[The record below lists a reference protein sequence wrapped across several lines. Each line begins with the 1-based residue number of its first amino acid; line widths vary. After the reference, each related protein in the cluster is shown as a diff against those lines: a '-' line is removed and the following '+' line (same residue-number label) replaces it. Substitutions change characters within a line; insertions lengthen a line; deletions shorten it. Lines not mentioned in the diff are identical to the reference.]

1 MTGFPTRADGPPT
14 QARTTRLRGLSSRAA
29 AKRVRGG
36 LLSRGGVLFSRSVA
50 LVAIVVVVG
59 LLPWLSGRDAA
70 LSLLR
75 ARSAEQE
82 PTAEALEAI
91 RRELGLNGGPLPLL
105 GEWLGGVLRG
115 DFGRSWADGGP
126 VLPSV
131 LSGLGVSL
139 TLMAAALAVT
149 LALTCALCAPTL
161 VRGARGTLRGGG
173 TGAVAA
179 VLGALPEFLIATV
192 LLVTLSVWLGL
203 LPPYGWQEPRHL
215 VLPALAL
222 GIPAGG
228 VLGRLVDDTLP
239 AAFAEPWVGLWRSAG
254 CGPGVIA
261 RAALRRAL
269 PALVPQL
276 GLVAV
281 GLAGGAV
288 AVETVFAVP
297 GIGRTALGAAEAQDL
312 PLLQAAVLAL
322 VLLGVLA
329 GILASAA
336 RHWMLGP
343 GLRDAALSLPAPAIG
358 GGQGNGD
365 RGHGGGGQGG
375 GGRGGGGQAG
385 AGQSGGGWLWRLG
398 GVARNAVLGGSR
410 VVGPVPGVCGAALAV
425 AVGWGL
431 LLDPLAVDVAA
442 RLAGPSWEHP
452 LGADALG
459 RDVLARVG
467 HGAAATLGVSA
478 LVCAGSYVIALTVG
492 LLPGLASGAAEVAN
506 AVPPVIAGILVAAV
520 LGPGTPGASVAVA
533 LVSWP
538 PLAAHAAALV
548 SEVRAAAHLTAQRAI
563 GSSPAW
569 ILTRH
574 VLPAVAGPVARHA
587 VLRLPGIA
595 LAMASLGFLGLG
607 AQPPAPEW
615 GLTLAESL
623 PYMERAPWAALAPA
637 GMLLLLAAL
646 AVALSTAGRR
656 TGGAA

>member
-1 MTGFPTRADGPPT
+1 MT
-14 QARTTRLRGLSSRAA
+14 
-29 AKRVRGG
+29 
-36 LLSRGGVLFSRSVA
+36 GGVLFSRGVA
-50 LVAIVVVVG
+50 VVAIVAVVG

-91 RRELGLNGGPLPLL
+91 RHELGLDGGPLPLL

-115 DFGRSWADGGP
+115 DFGRSWADGSA

-336 RHWMLGP
+336 RHRMLGP

-358 GGQGNGD
+358 GG
-365 RGHGGGGQGG
+365 RGK
-375 GGRGGGGQAG
+375 
-385 AGQSGGGWLWRLG
+385 S
-398 GVARNAVLGGSR
+398 GSR
-410 VVGPVPGVCGAALAV
+410 VVGPVAGVCGVVLAV
-425 AVGWGL
+425 AVGWGS
-431 LLDPLAVDVAA
+431 LLDPLTVDVAA
-442 RLAGPSWEHP
+442 RLAGPSWDHP

-538 PLAAHAAALV
+538 ALAAHAAALV

-563 GSSPAW
+563 GSSHTW

-574 VLPAVAGPVARHA
+574 VLPAIAGPVARHA

-623 PYMERAPWAALAPA
+623 PYVERAPWAALVPA

-646 AVALSTAGRR
+646 AVSLSTAGRR